1 MRKNKYTFFIND
13 KYDFINKLT
22 TIFSVFPPSYNDF
35 KYKLNLKELNSFAYL
50 IWENFSYYYNSSLRL
65 KNNES
70 IRITSYIGYE
80 DGYWQRDYFKSYNEI
95 VDSNNDIVEWK
106 KINGRKIQNSQV
118 KIIAKIHD
126 EFGKKRQT
134 TENPD
139 MTTPSTSGMTQS
151 NLNEELPK
159 LLTIAVNKALATESK
174 PSTSGT
180 SSVLNKIDNYLDE
193 KGAQQDKN
201 SNEFEESILP
211 SIISEID
218 KYLES
223 PEGEWAL
230 LKNEIEKNFNR
241 RERIEAGLKNEINNY
256 FHNRQSVSTS
266 LRDTINQ
273 YFSSKEI
280 ANKSLWK
287 KMYKNMKKPFKTI
300 KELISRVSQE
310 YEPMSCSQEYF
321 CQHEDIEIEDDITPL
336 LPVRDNFILKF
347 IILAIISDILGTRTL
362 KDLNLL

>member
-1 MRKNKYTFFIND
+1 MRKEHNK
-13 KYDFINKLT
+13 
-22 TIFSVFPPSYNDF
+22 
-35 KYKLNLKELNSFAYL
+35 
-50 IWENFSYYYNSSLRL
+50 
-65 KNNES
+65 
-70 IRITSYIGYE
+70 
-80 DGYWQRDYFKSYNEI
+80 
-95 VDSNNDIVEWK
+95 K
-106 KINGRKIQNSQV
+106 KK
-118 KIIAKIHD
+118 
-126 EFGKKRQT
+126 
-134 TENPD
+134 
-139 MTTPSTSGMTQS
+139 
-151 NLNEELPK
+151 
-159 LLTIAVNKALATESK
+159 
-174 PSTSGT
+174 
-180 SSVLNKIDNYLDE
+180 
-193 KGAQQDKN
+193 

-211 SIISEID
+211 LIISEID

-230 LKNEIEKNFNR
+230 
-241 RERIEAGLKNEINNY
+241 LKNEINNY

-280 ANKSLWK
+280 ANKSVWK

-321 CQHEDIEIEDDITPL
+321 RQHEDIEIEDDITPL

-347 IILAIISDILGTRTL
+347 IILVIISDILGTRTL